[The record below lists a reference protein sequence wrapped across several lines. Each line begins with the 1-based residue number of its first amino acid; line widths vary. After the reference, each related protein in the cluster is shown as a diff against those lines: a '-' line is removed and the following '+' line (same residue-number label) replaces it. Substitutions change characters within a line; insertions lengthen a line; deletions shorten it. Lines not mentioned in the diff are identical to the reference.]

1 MKRLTTRS
9 KGSKDPSS
17 VQEIADHIEHLDWKS
32 NAYCEIATV
41 LAQSDPDSAKEI
53 AYQIK

>member
-1 MKRLTTRS
+1 MTRS

-32 NAYCEIATV
+32 NAYCVIAT
-41 LAQSDPDSAKEI
+41 AWISST
-53 AYQIK
+53 